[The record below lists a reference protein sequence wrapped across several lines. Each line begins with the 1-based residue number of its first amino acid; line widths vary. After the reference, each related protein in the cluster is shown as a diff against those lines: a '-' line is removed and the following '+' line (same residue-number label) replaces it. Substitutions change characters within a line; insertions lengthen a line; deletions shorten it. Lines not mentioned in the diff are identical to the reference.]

1 MQVQSIQG
9 CIFCTSKKKKN
20 DIKYFQILYI
30 YWITFSASEWIISI
44 YCNQYILQIPFR
56 TMVPSIW
63 TSFSDFQVEVYPKK
77 CLSSISCCQ
86 QAPSSTIPTCPLV
99 SVSTVDDLAGRKR
112 FTARPPGL
120 FTDNCSRAN
129 TEGVGQQHLRVCLPD
144 ENLYLTFHNMLLFHT
159 KFILCQ
165 ANLLYRQKKC
175 SQILFEC
182 RIQQPIALSD
192 V

>member
-1 MQVQSIQG
+1 MHI
-9 CIFCTSKKKKN
+9 
-20 DIKYFQILYI
+20 
-30 YWITFSASEWIISI
+30 
-44 YCNQYILQIPFR
+44 
-56 TMVPSIW
+56 
-63 TSFSDFQVEVYPKK
+63 SFSIRVPGMWMSITNSQVEVCPKK

-86 QAPSSTIPTCPLV
+86 QAPSLTIPTCPLV
-99 SVSTVDDLAGRKR
+99 SVSTVEGLAGRKR
-112 FTARPPGL
+112 FTARPPGS
-120 FTDNCSRAN
+120 FTDNCSRVN
-129 TEGVGQQHLRVCLPD
+129 TEGVGQQHYRFCLPD

-165 ANLLYRQKKC
+165 AFLLSWQKKR